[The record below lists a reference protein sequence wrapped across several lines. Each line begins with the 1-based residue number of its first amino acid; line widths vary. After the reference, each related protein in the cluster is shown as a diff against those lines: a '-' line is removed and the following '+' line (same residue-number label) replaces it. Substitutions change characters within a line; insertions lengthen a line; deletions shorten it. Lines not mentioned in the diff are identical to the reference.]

1 MNDGLLPTLENR
13 SPSSEWDVRASGSP
27 PDFVEDHAP
36 GFSQASKLTAENF
49 DLGAVLRRAPSLK
62 LGSGA
67 DAARLSAMINRA
79 RHTAKQLADP
89 AFRASEDGSDLAVL
103 PACPAHPS
111 SQGDVNPAWA
121 EAGHYAARPWSEAGA
136 GYRSGRSS

>member
-13 SPSSEWDVRASGSP
+13 SPSSEWDVRASGGP

-36 GFSQASKLTAENF
+36 GFSQASKLAAEDF
-49 DLGAVLRRAPSLK
+49 DFGTVLRRAPSLE
-62 LGSGA
+62 LSGCA
-67 DAARLSAMINRA
+67 DAARLSAVIDGA
-79 RHTAKQLADP
+79 RDPAKQLTDP

-111 SQGDVNPAWA
+111 SQGNVNPARA
-121 EAGHYAARPWSEAGA
+121 EAGHYAARPWSEAG
-136 GYRSGRSS
+136 GR